1 VTEPVA
7 VAGSEAVSVT
17 GRPSTTEARG
27 VERVNEGAEVEG
39 ARTEKVLVMD
49 GAGSKATSPAWE
61 AATVQM
67 PMLTSVRTPEA

>member
-7 VAGSEAVSVT
+7 VAGSVAVSVT
-17 GRPSTTEARG
+17 GRPSTKEERG
-27 VERVNEGAEVEG
+27 VERVNEGAEVED

-49 GAGSKATSPAWE
+49 GTGSKAALPAWE
-61 AATVQM
+61 AASVQV